1 MPEQPFIRSEDSHSA
16 LSQGSADLN
25 ERLTELMA
33 LHTLMTAVHRSLNLE
48 DVLATA
54 LQEIETIL
62 GLAYSEIWLVDDLL
76 PQINLAARHGLPES
90 TVEEPPT
97 FEFGFGL
104 PGVAAQQGRPIF
116 ISDLATNPYVQT
128 YRDGEI
134 AQFSCGLGIP
144 LLDEE
149 NLVGVI
155 IFLGRTPNSFSPP
168 VRDQL
173 MTFSRPIATAIKNA
187 RQHGKTKQRAN
198 EQSALLAARTAIASS
213 LDLAT
218 VLDQLAAQIAKAAN
232 VTSVRIFDWQPE
244 IGSSTVLAEYFT
256 PEASEIEQKT
266 EMGKVYHL
274 LSNFRQ
280 IGQWIQKGQVMIF
293 HADEMGLP
301 PSERT
306 FLTRHGGLSTLL
318 MPFTVKGSVI
328 GWVHLSESRRRR
340 DFTLNEL
347 ALCQAIAQQGATAL
361 ENARLF
367 HQLEQEITERKW
379 AEEKLARKA
388 REAQLLDKI
397 RIAVARELERSTLVE
412 SVVEAVAN
420 TLGYTIVG
428 LYLLKG
434 ANLVLQHKVGPEQV
448 TEHLSLEQSSCGY
461 AVETGK
467 PILIKNVTPADS
479 MLSSRLDD
487 INSEICVPLLEQDK
501 VVGTLNVAS
510 KIKLE
515 RADLRLLT
523 ILCEY
528 VSIALERTHLYMEAR
543 ESEEKYRTL
552 IEQSNDAIYLIHGN
566 KFEIVNRK
574 FEELFGV
581 TQDEVNNPA
590 FSFTNILANKNQRL
604 VVDHQELE
612 TAKSNND
619 TVRVSPVYEFTA
631 RNKDGEEIEVELT
644 VSYPTYKGRMATQG
658 VLRDITD
665 RKRAEA
671 EKIALQAQM
680 FQSAKLASVGEL
692 AAGIAHEIN
701 NPIFAIRQFAELML
715 EDTPTTMPTHSMLQT
730 IIGEADRV
738 ATIVRNLLEF
748 SRPSESSFG
757 LVYLNDIWRPLCKL
771 VEQSLQEHNV
781 HLDVYMPDDLPP
793 IRARGQQLQQVLLN
807 LINNAIDA
815 LNEKYSDGQSHPQK
829 RITVK
834 AQLIAVATYPSHL
847 EEDSIV
853 QFIRLSIR
861 DEGVGIPEKDREYLF
876 TPFFTTKRP
885 HRGTGLGL
893 SISHKIIDEHQGKI
907 DVNSEPGVFTEFV
920 VTLPAEEQQ
929 QDRLS

>member
-1 MPEQPFIRSEDSHSA
+1 MSEQLSVRSDDNH
-16 LSQGSADLN
+16 LTFQPPTIDLD
-25 ERLTELMA
+25 ERLSELIA
-33 LHTLMTAVHRSLNLE
+33 LNVLMTAVHRTLNLD

-54 LQEIETIL
+54 LQQIETIL
-62 GLAYSEIWLVDDLL
+62 GLAYSEIWLVDALL

-90 TVEEPPT
+90 TVDEPPT

-104 PGVAAQQGRPIF
+104 PGVVAQQGRPIF
-116 ISDLATNPYVQT
+116 IPDLATNPYVQT

-134 AQFSCGLGIP
+134 AQFPCGLGIP
-144 LLDEE
+144 MLDSE
-149 NLVGVI
+149 NLVGVM
-155 IFLGRTPNSFSPP
+155 IFLGRTPNSFAP
-168 VRDQL
+168 VVRNQL
-173 MTFSRPIATAIKNA
+173 MTLSQPIATAVKNA
-187 RQHGKTKQRAN
+187 RQHAKTKQRAN

-218 VLDQLAAQIAKAAN
+218 VLDQLAAQMAKAAN

-244 IGSSTVLAEYFT
+244 IGSSTILAEYFA
-256 PEASEIEQKT
+256 PDASALEQQSET
-266 EMGKVYHL
+266 GKVYHL
-274 LSNFRQ
+274 LSDFRQ

-301 PSERT
+301 PSERV

-318 MPFTVKGSVI
+318 MPFTVKGAVI

-388 REAQLLDKI
+388 RESQLLDKI
-397 RIAVARELERSTLVE
+397 RIAVARELERTTLIE

-434 ANLVLQHKVGPEQV
+434 KSLVLQHKVGPEQV
-448 TEHLSLEQSSCGY
+448 AENLPLEQSSCGY

-467 PILIKNVTPADS
+467 PILIKNVTQGDS
-479 MLSSRLDD
+479 ILSSQLSG
-487 INSEICVPLLEQDK
+487 ISSEICIPLLEQDK

-510 KIKLE
+510 KNKLE

-528 VSIALERTHLYMEAR
+528 VSIALERAHLYMEAR
-543 ESEEKYRTL
+543 EGEEKYRTL

-581 TQDEVNNPA
+581 TQEEVNNPE

-604 VVDHQELE
+604 VVDYQELE
-612 TAKSNND
+612 VSKSNND

-644 VSYPTYKGRMATQG
+644 VSYPTYKGSMATQG

-671 EKIALQAQM
+671 EKIAMQAQM

-715 EDTPTTMPTHSMLQT
+715 EDTPTNLPTHPMLQT
-730 IIGEADRV
+730 IIGESDRV
-738 ATIVRNLLEF
+738 ANIVRNLLEF

-757 LVYLNDIWRPLCKL
+757 LVYLKDIWRPLCKL
-771 VEQSLQEHNV
+771 VEQSLQENNV
-781 HLDVYMPDDLPP
+781 QLDVHMPDDLPP

-815 LNEKYSDGQSHPQK
+815 LNEKFQDGQSHPDK

-834 AQLIAVATYPSHL
+834 AQLIAVAAYPSHL
-847 EEDSIV
+847 EEDSII

-861 DEGVGIPEKDREYLF
+861 DEGIGIPDKDREYLF

-893 SISHKIIDEHQGKI
+893 SISHKIIDEHQGSI

-929 QDRLS
+929 KG